1 MYKYVT
7 LQDLPTFW

>member
-7 LQDLPTFW
+7 LAVRK